1 MQDQWDGVHQV
12 TKEHVRVRPRG
23 ARQLLAALAWSLQ
36 GLRAAWQHE
45 SAFRL
50 ESYLALVLVP
60 LGLWLGDGA
69 AEKAI
74 LAGSIVVVLAGE
86 LVNSAI
92 EAIVDMASPG
102 YHKLAGRA
110 KDMGSAAVL
119 LLIVHAALC
128 WLVILWPWA

>member
-1 MQDQWDGVHQV
+1 MMN
-12 TKEHVRVRPRG
+12 EHIRVRPRG
-23 ARQLLAALAWSLQ
+23 ARQLLAALGWSLQ

-60 LGLWLGDGA
+60 MGVWLGDGA
-69 AEKAI
+69 AEKTI
-74 LAGSIVVVLAGE
+74 LAGSILLVLAGE

-92 EAIVDMASPG
+92 EAIVDMASPE
-102 YHKLAGRA
+102 YHQLAGRA

-119 LLIVHAALC
+119 LLIVHAGVC
-128 WLVILWPWA
+128 WTIILWPGQ